1 MSLITA
7 GQRPLSE
14 VDISRLAR
22 ELARG
27 LQPLEMILQHAG
39 IDAETFDRIRD
50 NAIFQRRM
58 VEEAQLWSA
67 TTKQSIQDRVATKA
81 AAMIEELLVDAVDI
95 VQNPEIPGAARVQA
109 LQFIAK
115 LGHLGEGQATRDDGS
130 GRVQINIVVGNQKI
144 SFDKETVEQRSSDS
158 SKLIDGEAMHPGIS
172 EHP

>member
-1 MSLITA
+1 MELIRSGSRALT
-7 GQRPLSE
+7 E

-27 LQPLEMILQHAG
+27 LQPLELVLQHAG
-39 IDAETFDRIRD
+39 ITSEAFDRLKD
-50 NAIFQRRM
+50 NAIFQTRM

-81 AAMIEELLVDAVDI
+81 AAMVEELLVDAVEI
-95 VQNPEIPGAARVQA
+95 VQNPDIPGAARVQA

-115 LGHLGEGQATRDDGS
+115 LGHLGEGPVTRDDGS
-130 GRVQINIVVGNQKI
+130 GRVSINIMIGNQKV
-144 SFDKETVEQRSSDS
+144 SFDKETSSDS
-158 SKLIDGEAMHPGIS
+158 SLIEGEVLTQGIS

>member
-1 MSLITA
+1 MSLIMA
-7 GQRPLSE
+7 GQRPLTE

-27 LQPLEMILQHAG
+27 LQPLEMVLQVAG
-39 IDAETFDRIRD
+39 VSSEAFEQLKD
-50 NAIFQRRM
+50 NAIFQQRM

-67 TTKQSIQDRVATKA
+67 TTKHSIQDRVATKA

-115 LGHLGEGQATRDDGS
+115 LGHLGEERQTREDGS
-130 GRVQINIVVGNQKI
+130 GRVQINIVIGKERI
-144 SFDKETVEQRSSDS
+144 SFDKETEGRVIE
-158 SKLIDGEAMHPGIS
+158 GEASPMHPGIS
-172 EHP
+172 EHSDPS

>member
-1 MSLITA
+1 MALERT
-7 GQRPLSE
+7 LTE

-27 LQPLEMILQHAG
+27 LQPLEMILTHAG
-39 IDAETFDRIRD
+39 IDAETFTRLQD

-95 VQNPEIPGAARVQA
+95 VQNPDIPGAARVQA

-115 LGHLGEGQATRDDGS
+115 LGHLGEGTSTRDDGS
-130 GRVQINIVVGNQKI
+130 GRVQINIVVGGQKI
-144 SFDKETVEQRSSDS
+144 SFDKETEGRVIE
-158 SKLIDGEAMHPGIS
+158 GEVEAMHPGIS
-172 EHP
+172 EHS